1 MGTLAVWQLGSV
13 DAASRSA
20 DLLGRLVRDDLLVI
34 HDAAVVEW
42 ARDDRRPSTRP
53 LNDAAPTGAPTD
65 GALTDGALTD
75 GVLTDGVLGSGF
87 WGLLFGLVF
96 FVPLL
101 GAAIGATTGAL
112 AGALADVGIDDH
124 FINRVRDQVTP
135 GTSALF
141 LLAPDSVVGRV
152 HDELAELRP
161 TLITTHL
168 DDDQEAALRAVFGG

>member
-1 MGTLAVWQLGSV
+1 MATLAVWQLDSA
-13 DAASRSA
+13 DASRSA
-20 DLLGRLVRDDLLVI
+20 GLIERLVRDDLLVI

-42 ARDDRRPSTRP
+42 ERDDRKPRTRQ
-53 LNDAAPTGAPTD
+53 LSGELGA
-65 GALTDGALTD
+65 
-75 GVLTDGVLGSGF
+75 GF

-101 GAAIGATTGAL
+101 GAQIGATTGAL

-141 LLAPDSVVGRV
+141 LLTSDSVVGRV
-152 HDELAELRP
+152 HDALAELRP
-161 TLITTHL
+161 TVITTHL
-168 DDDQEAALRAVFGG
+168 DDDQEAALRAVFGD

>member
-1 MGTLAVWQLGSV
+1 MATLAVWQLDSTG
-13 DAASRSA
+13 DAARSA
-20 DLLGRLVRDDLLVI
+20 SMLEPLVHDDLLVI

-42 ARDDRRPSTRP
+42 EADDRRPRR
-53 LNDAAPTGAPTD
+53 LAG
-65 GALTDGALTD
+65 G
-75 GVLTDGVLGSGF
+75 LGDGF

-135 GTSALF
+135 GTAALF
-141 LLAPDSVVGRV
+141 LLASDSVVGRV
-152 HDELAELRP
+152 HEALAGQRP
-161 TLITTHL
+161 TMITTHL
-168 DDDQEAALRAVFGG
+168 DDDQEAALRAVFGD

>member
-1 MGTLAVWQLGSV
+1 MATLAVWQLGSA
-13 DAASRSA
+13 DDASRAA
-20 DLLGRLVRDDLLVI
+20 DLLDRLVRDDLLVI

-42 ARDDRRPSTRP
+42 ESDDRRPRTRP
-53 LNDAAPTGAPTD
+53 LNDAAPA
-65 GALTDGALTD
+65 GALTVGAL
-75 GVLTDGVLGSGF
+75 GGGF

-141 LLAPDSVVGRV
+141 LLAPDSVVGRA
-152 HDELAELRP
+152 HEALAALRP
-161 TLITTHL
+161 TMITTHL
-168 DDDQEAALRAVFGG
+168 DDDQEAALRAVFGD

>member
-1 MGTLAVWQLGSV
+1 MATLAVWQLGSA
-13 DAASRSA
+13 DDASRAA
-20 DLLGRLVRDDLLVI
+20 DLLDRLVRDDLLVI

-42 ARDDRRPSTRP
+42 ERDDRRPRTRP
-53 LNDAAPTGAPTD
+53 LNDDAPA
-65 GALTDGALTD
+65 GALAVGAL
-75 GVLTDGVLGSGF
+75 GAGF

-124 FINRVRDQVTP
+124 FINRVRDQVAP

-141 LLAPDSVVGRV
+141 LLAPDSVVGHV
-152 HDELAELRP
+152 HEALASMRA
-161 TLITTHL
+161 TMITTHL
-168 DDDQEAALRAVFGG
+168 DDDQEAALRAVFGD

>member
-42 ARDDRRPSTRP
+42 ARDDRRPRTRP

-65 GALTDGALTD
+65 GA
-75 GVLTDGVLGSGF
+75 LTDGVLGSGF

-168 DDDQEAALRAVFGG
+168 DDAQEAALRAVFGG

>member
-1 MGTLAVWQLGSV
+1 MTVWQF
-13 DAASRSA
+13 DAAGAAARSA
-20 DLLGRLVRDDLLVI
+20 DLLERLARDDLLVV
-34 HDAAVVEW
+34 HDAAAVEW
-42 ARDDRRPSTRP
+42 EIGDRRPRTRR
-53 LNDAAPTGAPTD
+53 LSGTLGA
-65 GALTDGALTD
+65 
-75 GVLTDGVLGSGF
+75 GF

-141 LLAPDSVVGRV
+141 LITTDSVVDRV
-152 HDELAELRP
+152 QEAMAELRP
-161 TLITTHL
+161 TVITTHL
-168 DDDQEAALRAVFGG
+168 DDHQEAALRAVFGA

>member
-1 MGTLAVWQLGSV
+1 MATLAVWQLDSAG
-13 DAASRSA
+13 DASRSA
-20 DLLGRLVRDDLLVI
+20 GLLELLDRDDLLVI
-34 HDAAVVEW
+34 RDAAVVEW
-42 ARDDRRPSTRP
+42 ESGDRRPRTRRV
-53 LNDAAPTGAPTD
+53 AGE
-65 GALTDGALTD
+65 
-75 GVLTDGVLGSGF
+75 LGTGF

-141 LLAPDSVVGRV
+141 LLTSDSDVGHV
-152 HDELAELRP
+152 HDALADVRP
-161 TLITTHL
+161 TMITTHL
-168 DDDQEAALRAVFGG
+168 DDEQEAALRAVFGD